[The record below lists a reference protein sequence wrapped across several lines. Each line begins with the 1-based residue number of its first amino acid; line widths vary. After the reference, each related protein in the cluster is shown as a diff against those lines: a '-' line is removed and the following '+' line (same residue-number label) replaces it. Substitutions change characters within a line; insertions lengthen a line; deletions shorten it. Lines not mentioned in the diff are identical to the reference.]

1 MRKRVFVFA
10 LIAAICLSMYTFGFS
25 QESYIDN
32 QGFSPIQAS
41 SPKISSFPSTKFTG
55 IKNVTAYTSPDSSY
69 DLTIEYLRSAKFEI
83 DIEIYSIS
91 NGFLVK
97 ELNDALARNHTMEMN
112 VIISEGHAS
121 GAETHWSRATMYNL
135 SQAKASIPAPNLNIF
150 ESNGTE
156 FTFTHAKFIIIDR
169 EVVLVQS
176 SNWAK
181 TGIPPDSSYGN
192 REWGVA
198 IKDQSIVNYFLN
210 VFANDMLI
218 ATPYVQNPAHE
229 DTLSG
234 YIPTGSYPDSP
245 NPFSSQ
251 EFVGSMSIQPVL
263 SPDNSNATIIQLLRS
278 ATSTID
284 VQQMYIKRYW
294 DAGDDYFLEEL
305 IAAAGRGVTIRV
317 ILDGDSSGMDV
328 VRTYLIGNGIETVF
342 DNNTYFEWTH
352 NKGVIVDGKIVLV
365 SSINW
370 SYESVNENREAGVII
385 YSRDIANYFT
395 HVFEW
400 DWSAAKQKI
409 PTSLSL
415 SVSSAVTPGS
425 NISISAVL
433 TTMDGGTPI
442 SSATIRFYID
452 DELLGTSQTGVSG
465 TTTLT
470 WNISDTFTGGSIWAR
485 YDESSTYGPSTSDI
499 HHVTTDGTGIPT
511 EWLIIGGV
519 VGGAVVVVIA
529 AVYSLFIKK
538 K

>member
-176 SNWAK
+176 CNWAK
-181 TGIPPDSSYGN
+181 TGVPPDPSRGH

-198 IKDQSIVNYFLN
+198 IKDQDVVDYFLD

-218 ATPYVQNPAHE
+218 ATPYTPNPAHQDDFAPSV
-229 DTLSG
+229 DTG
-234 YIPTGSYPDSP
+234 PYPH
-245 NPFSSQ
+245 PFSSQ
-251 EFVGSMSIQPVL
+251 TFVESMTIQPVL
-263 SPDNSNATIIQLLRS
+263 SPDSSNATIGQLLRS
-278 ATSTID
+278 ANTTLY

-294 DAGDDYFLEEL
+294 DSGDDYFLEEL
-305 IAAAGRGVTIRV
+305 IAAAGRGVTVRV
-317 ILDGDSSGMDV
+317 IIDGESSGMTDV
-328 VRTYLIGNGIETVF
+328 ANYLISNGVAVAF
-342 DNNTYFEWTH
+342 DNDTYFDIPLWTH

-370 SYESVNENREAGVII
+370 SHESVNENREAGVII
-385 YSRDIANYFT
+385 YSQNIATYFT
-395 HVFEW
+395 QVFQW
-400 DWSAAKQKI
+400 DWNIAEYLGGGNGGNGDGLEI
-409 PTSLSL
+409 PIEYL
-415 SVSSAVTPGS
+415 A
-425 NISISAVL
+425 
-433 TTMDGGTPI
+433 
-442 SSATIRFYID
+442 
-452 DELLGTSQTGVSG
+452 
-465 TTTLT
+465 
-470 WNISDTFTGGSIWAR
+470 
-485 YDESSTYGPSTSDI
+485 
-499 HHVTTDGTGIPT
+499 
-511 EWLIIGGV
+511 IGGV
-519 VGGAVVVVIA
+519 IGAIIIAVIA
-529 AVYSLFIKK
+529 IFTKK